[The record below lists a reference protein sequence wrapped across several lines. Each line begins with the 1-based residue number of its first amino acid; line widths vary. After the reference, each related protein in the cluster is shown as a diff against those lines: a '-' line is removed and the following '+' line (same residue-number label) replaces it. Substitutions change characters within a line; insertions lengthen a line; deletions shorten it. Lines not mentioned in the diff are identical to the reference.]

1 MRYRTLRGTDLTVS
15 EIGFGVWTVGTTMW
29 GIKDEAVGI
38 ELLRHALDLG
48 ITFYDTADVYGDGLG
63 ETILA
68 KVFQGK
74 RDQIVIATKF
84 GYDFYHYP
92 GVQPGQRERPQE
104 WSPAFVRKACEESLK
119 RLQTDYIDLYQLHN
133 PRLETLHRDDLFET
147 LERLRGEG
155 KIRAIG
161 VALGPDIGWYEEGV
175 VALDIDVAALQ
186 VIYSIFEQEPTRSLI
201 PLAETT
207 GTALIVRVPH
217 ASGTLD
223 GSYRPEVGFA
233 ASDHRSHRKAQ
244 WMQSALKAAEE
255 ITFLTEGKG
264 RTLGQAAILFCLAE
278 RSVATV
284 LPNITNLQNLEEFA
298 RAGDL
303 PPLTPEEIQR
313 LKTRWD
319 EEWAEMLAQ
328 PFSDSRTKPTP
339 IAPPGRQRA

>member
-1 MRYRTLRGTDLTVS
+1 MRYRTICGTDLTVS

-38 ELLRHALDLG
+38 GLLRHALDRG

-68 KVFQGK
+68 KVFEGK

-92 GVQPGQRERPQE
+92 GVQPGQRERPQD
-104 WSPAFVRKACEESLK
+104 WSPAFLRKACEASLK
-119 RLQTDYIDLYQLHN
+119 RLETDYIDLYQLHN
-133 PRLETLHRDDLFET
+133 PRLEILRRDDLFEI
-147 LERLRGEG
+147 LERLREEG

-175 VALDIDVAALQ
+175 VALNAGMSTLQ

-201 PLAETT
+201 PLAEDKE
-207 GTALIVRVPH
+207 TALIVRVPH

-223 GSYRPEVGFA
+223 GSYRPEAGFS
-233 ASDHRSHRKAQ
+233 ASDHRSHRKTQ
-244 WMQSALKAAEE
+244 WMRSALKAAEE
-255 ITFLTEGKG
+255 LTFLTEGKG

-278 RSVATV
+278 PSVTTV
-284 LPNITNLQNLEEFA
+284 FPNITNLQNLEEFV

-303 PPLTPEEIQR
+303 PPLTPEEVQR
-313 LKTRWD
+313 LKVRWD
-319 EEWAEMLAQ
+319 EGWAEMLAQ

-339 IAPPGRQRA
+339 VAPPVSHRA